1 MLGSFVVMY
10 LFLGGCGAGVLLAAA
25 AWSLLFHC
33 TRTRSRA
40 QSRAFD
46 GLMGILA
53 AIAFVLLA
61 VSAFCLLLDL
71 GRPQRFFLLF
81 TRPTPS
87 LLTFGSFALLASLGV
102 SGVLAAAH
110 LVAPRVV
117 SEPLRIA
124 LEGAAVVLAFALMV
138 YTGLYMA
145 LMEAVPLWN
154 NAALPVLLALSSA
167 SSGVAVVLLA
177 VPFVRDSAL
186 LGGWT
191 EALRRVHRVVLLL
204 EAGAL
209 AAFLALA
216 LAGPFARPALAVLLA
231 PEGAGPWFAVGFA
244 GLGVIV
250 PLAAEGARALLR
262 VPATLQV
269 VEVLCVLGGLI
280 LRFCLVAA
288 GSHWLG

>member
-1 MLGSFVVMY
+1 
-10 LFLGGCGAGVLLAAA
+10 
-25 AWSLLFHC
+25 
-33 TRTRSRA
+33 
-40 QSRAFD
+40 
-46 GLMGILA
+46 
-53 AIAFVLLA
+53 
-61 VSAFCLLLDL
+61 
-71 GRPQRFFLLF
+71 
-81 TRPTPS
+81 
-87 LLTFGSFALLASLGV
+87 
-102 SGVLAAAH
+102 
-110 LVAPRVV
+110 
-117 SEPLRIA
+117 
-124 LEGAAVVLAFALMV
+124 MV

-177 VPFVRDSAL
+177 APFVRDSAL

-216 LAGPFARPALAVLLA
+216 LAGPFARPALAALLA
-231 PEGAGPWFAVGFA
+231 P
-244 GLGVIV
+244 GVIV

-280 LRFCLVAA
+280 LRFSLVVA

>member
-10 LFLGGCGAGVLLAAA
+10 LFLGGCGAGVLLVAA
-25 AWSLLFHC
+25 AWSLLFHR

-87 LLTFGSFALLASLGV
+87 LLTFGSFVLLASLGV

-138 YTGLYMA
+138 YTA
-145 LMEAVPLWN
+145 LHGAHGGGALVEQCRPAR
-154 NAALPVLLALSSA
+154 AARP
-167 SSGVAVVLLA
+167 
-177 VPFVRDSAL
+177 L
-186 LGGWT
+186 LG
-191 EALRRVHRVVLLL
+191 
-204 EAGAL
+204 
-209 AAFLALA
+209 F
-216 LAGPFARPALAVLLA
+216 
-231 PEGAGPWFAVGFA
+231 
-244 GLGVIV
+244 
-250 PLAAEGARALLR
+250 
-262 VPATLQV
+262 
-269 VEVLCVLGGLI
+269 LGGGGRASGCP
-280 LRFCLVAA
+280 LRA
-288 GSHWLG
+288 G

>member
-1 MLGSFVVMY
+1 MLGSFVVLY
-10 LFLGGCGAGVLLAAA
+10 LFLGGCGAGVLLVAA
-25 AWSLLFHC
+25 AWSLLFRR

-46 GLMGILA
+46 GLAGTLA
-53 AIAFVLLA
+53 AIAFVMLA

-71 GRPQRFFLLF
+71 GRPQWFFLLF

-87 LLTFGSFALLASLGV
+87 LLTFGSFVLLASLAV
-102 SGVLAAAH
+102 SGALAVAHLMAPRPVPGPLRAALEAAA
-110 LVAPRVV
+110 VA
-117 SEPLRIA
+117 LA
-124 LEGAAVVLAFALMV
+124 LALMV

-177 VPFVRDSAL
+177 VPFVRDGAL
-186 LGGWT
+186 LAGWT
-191 EALRRVHRVVLLL
+191 EALRSVHRAVLVL
-204 EAGAL
+204 EAVAL
-209 AAFLALA
+209 AAFLGLA
-216 LAGPFARPALAVLLA
+216 LAGPFARPALTALLA
-231 PEGAGPWFAVGFA
+231 PEGAGPWFVVGFA
-244 GLGVIV
+244 GLGVAV
-250 PLAAEGARALLR
+250 PLAAEGVRALLK

>member
-1 MLGSFVVMY
+1 MLAS
-10 LFLGGCGAGVLLAAA
+10 
-25 AWSLLFHC
+25 
-33 TRTRSRA
+33 
-40 QSRAFD
+40 
-46 GLMGILA
+46 
-53 AIAFVLLA
+53 LA
-61 VSAFCLLLDL
+61 VS
-71 GRPQRFFLLF
+71 G
-81 TRPTPS
+81 T
-87 LLTFGSFALLASLGV
+87 
-102 SGVLAAAH
+102 LAAAH
-110 LVAPRVV
+110 LIAPRAALG
-117 SEPLRIA
+117 PLRTV
-124 LEGAAVVLAFALMV
+124 LEGAAVVLALALMV

-209 AAFLALA
+209 VAFLALA

>member
-1 MLGSFVVMY
+1 MLGSFVVLY
-10 LFLGGCGAGVLLAAA
+10 LFLGGCGAGVLLVAA
-25 AWSLLFHC
+25 AWSLLFRR

-46 GLMGILA
+46 GLAGILA
-53 AIAFVLLA
+53 AIAFVMLA

-87 LLTFGSFALLASLGV
+87 LLTFGSFALLASLAV
-102 SGVLAAAH
+102 SAALAAVH
-110 LVAPRVV
+110 LMAPRPAPA
-117 SEPLRIA
+117 PLRTV
-124 LEGAAVVLAFALMV
+124 LEAAAVVLAFALMV

-177 VPFVRDSAL
+177 VPFVRDGVL
-186 LGGWT
+186 LAGWT
-191 EALRRVHRVVLLL
+191 EALRRVHRIVLAL
-204 EAGAL
+204 EAVAL
-209 AAFLALA
+209 AAFLGLA
-216 LAGPFARPALAVLLA
+216 LAGPFARPALTALLA
-231 PEGAGPWFAVGFA
+231 PEGTGPWFVVGFA
-244 GLGVIV
+244 ALGVAA
-250 PLAAEGARALLR
+250 PLAAEGVRALLK

>member
-1 MLGSFVVMY
+1 MLGSFVVLY
-10 LFLGGCGAGVLLAAA
+10 LFLGGCGAGVLLVAA
-25 AWSLLFHC
+25 AWSLLFRR

-46 GLMGILA
+46 GLAGALA
-53 AIAFVLLA
+53 AIAFVMLA

-87 LLTFGSFALLASLGV
+87 LLTFGSFVLLASLAV
-102 SGVLAAAH
+102 SGALAAMH
-110 LVAPRVV
+110 LMAPRPA
-117 SEPLRIA
+117 SAPLRTA
-124 LEGAAVVLAFALMV
+124 LEAAAIVLSLALMV

-177 VPFVRDSAL
+177 VPFVRDGAL
-186 LGGWT
+186 LAGWT
-191 EALRRVHRVVLLL
+191 EALRRVHHAVLVL
-204 EAGAL
+204 EALAL
-209 AAFLALA
+209 AAFLGLA
-216 LAGPFARPALAVLLA
+216 LAGPFARPALTALLA
-231 PEGAGPWFAVGFA
+231 PEGAGPWFVVGFA
-244 GLGVIV
+244 GLGVAV
-250 PLAAEGARALLR
+250 PLAAEGVRALLKM
-262 VPATLQV
+262 PATLQV

>member
-1 MLGSFVVMY
+1 MLGSFVVLY
-10 LFLGGCGAGVLLAAA
+10 LFLGGCGAGVLLVAA
-25 AWSLLFHC
+25 AWSLLFRR

-46 GLMGILA
+46 GLAGTLA
-53 AIAFVLLA
+53 AIAFVMLA

-81 TRPTPS
+81 ARPTPS
-87 LLTFGSFALLASLGV
+87 LLTFGSFALLASLAV
-102 SGVLAAAH
+102 SGVLTAVHLMAPRPAPAPLRTALEAAA
-110 LVAPRVV
+110 
-117 SEPLRIA
+117 I
-124 LEGAAVVLAFALMV
+124 VLSLALMV

-177 VPFVRDSAL
+177 VPFVRDGAL
-186 LGGWT
+186 LAGWT
-191 EALRRVHRVVLLL
+191 EALRRVHRIVLAL
-204 EAGAL
+204 EAVAL
-209 AAFLALA
+209 AAFLGLA
-216 LAGPFARPALAVLLA
+216 LVGPFARPALTALLA
-231 PEGAGPWFAVGFA
+231 PEGAGPWFVVGFA
-244 GLGVIV
+244 GLGVAV
-250 PLAAEGARALLR
+250 PLAAEGVRALLK

>member
-1 MLGSFVVMY
+1 MLGSFVVLY
-10 LFLGGCGAGVLLAAA
+10 LFLGGCGAGVLLVAA
-25 AWSLLFHC
+25 AWSLLFRR

-46 GLMGILA
+46 GLAGTLA
-53 AIAFVLLA
+53 AIAFVMLA

-87 LLTFGSFALLASLGV
+87 LLTFGSFVLLASLAV
-102 SGVLAAAH
+102 SAALAAVH
-110 LVAPRVV
+110 LMAPRPAPG
-117 SEPLRIA
+117 PLRTV
-124 LEGAAVVLAFALMV
+124 LEAAAVALAFALMV

-177 VPFVRDSAL
+177 VPFVRDGVL
-186 LGGWT
+186 LAGWT
-191 EALRRVHRVVLLL
+191 EALRRVHRAVLAL
-204 EAGAL
+204 EAVAL
-209 AAFLALA
+209 AAFLGLA
-216 LAGPFARPALAVLLA
+216 LVGPFARPALTALLA
-231 PEGAGPWFAVGFA
+231 PEGTGPWFVVGFA
-244 GLGVIV
+244 ALGVAV
-250 PLAAEGARALLR
+250 PLAAEGVRALLK